1 MRLNR
6 LLVAF
11 TLISL
16 TPAVAVSSPV
26 SRRIE
31 VRATPSWR
39 LVDPI
44 TGGSISSVTGRA
56 PRVSIDLSTI
66 SSSRIIIRSNLPGFK
81 VFRSGRPVSR
91 AALRKGR
98 TFQLSFT
105 PRAGRYK
112 IGINPYATQ
121 KLERDRVALDL
132 RVTKTIPPS
141 TPPNY
146 SPAPNLAS
154 KTRWQSNMLNFGSR
168 FCNRSLLEQLS
179 TWEGSVWYYD
189 GIRVY
194 QQIAK
199 YTNNP
204 DWLGCAALVR
214 NIYRTYVLDNQGRIG
229 GWRVFPDG
237 LLEDWR
243 KTGDPLS
250 RNAVVQLAT
259 NSAFASQSGGSDPE
273 LSRETAYLIRTYIA
287 ASEAGSPQSARLSAA
302 VNYAIGHLR
311 RWRLGETGYVKPFM
325 MALTF
330 EALITY
336 ERTSGDSRMLP
347 EIRAAAEWLATK
359 WQGNQGAFP
368 YIICSSSAASSECSS
383 ADNEDSADLN
393 LLIAPVYGWLY
404 LKTGDESYRVLG
416 DEIFNA
422 GVDRAWLGNGKQF
435 SQNYRWSFD
444 YLRWREG
451 QP

>member
-1 MRLNR
+1 MQLTR

-11 TLISL
+11 TLMTVVS
-16 TPAVAVSSPV
+16 AVAESSP
-26 SRRIE
+26 
-31 VRATPSWR
+31 ATQRKVLRLNPNWR

-56 PRVSIDLSTI
+56 PRVSIDLGTLSG
-66 SSSRIIIRSNLPGFK
+66 SQIIIRSNLAGFR
-81 VFRSGRPVSR
+81 VFRSGRAVSR
-91 AALRKGR
+91 TAMKRGR

-112 IGINPYATQ
+112 IGVNLYSTRRPGREQ
-121 KLERDRVALDL
+121 GALDL
-132 RVTKTIPPS
+132 RFTKTIPPP
-141 TPPNY
+141 TPPDYN
-146 SPAPNLAS
+146 PAPNLAS
-154 KTRWQSNMLNFGSR
+154 KARWESNMLSIGSK
-168 FCNRSLLEQLS
+168 FCNRALLEQLS

-199 YTNNP
+199 YTNNS
-204 DWLGCAALVR
+204 DWLDCAALVR
-214 NIYRTYVLDNQGRIG
+214 NIYRPYVLNNQGKIG
-229 GWRVFPDG
+229 GWRVFADG

-250 RNAVVQLAT
+250 RSAVQQLAT
-259 NSAFASQSGGSDPE
+259 NSPFAPQSGGADPE
-273 LSRETAYLIRTYIA
+273 LSRETAYLIGAYLA
-287 ASEAGSPQSARLSAA
+287 ASEVGSPQSSRLSTA
-302 VNYAIGHLR
+302 VNYAIGHLK
-311 RWRLGETGYVKPFM
+311 RWRLGQTQYVKPFM

-330 EALITY
+330 ESLINY
-336 ERTSGDSRMLP
+336 ERSSGDSRVLP
-347 EIRAAAEWLATK
+347 EIRAAADWLSNR
-359 WQGNQGAFP
+359 WQRNQGAFP
-368 YIICSSSAASSECSS
+368 YILCSTQAASPECSS

-404 LKTGDESYRVLG
+404 LKTGDESYRKLG

-435 SQNYRWSFD
+435 SQNYRWSFS

-451 QP
+451 KP